1 MAEPTSPPLSGND
14 IERLIDAFEAWV
26 ERHPSPDHP
35 AFAFGSSEPFSPREL
50 LLDLR
55 RGGPIGDQVL
65 RMVRFA
71 IEVEPLDAIVA
82 GLRGDEPLS
91 LA

>member
-1 MAEPTSPPLSGND
+1 MAEPTSPPLSGD
-14 IERLIDAFEAWV
+14 DVERLIDAFAAWV
-26 ERHPSPDHP
+26 ERHPYPDHR

-50 LLDLR
+50 LFDLR
-55 RGGPIGDQVL
+55 RRGPIGDQVL

-71 IEVEPLDAIVA
+71 TEVEPLDAIIA
-82 GLRGDEPLS
+82 GLRGDEPLR

>member
-1 MAEPTSPPLSGND
+1 MAEPTSPPLSGDD
-14 IERLIDAFEAWV
+14 IERLIDAFAAWV
-26 ERHPSPDHP
+26 ERHSYPDYR

-50 LLDLR
+50 LFDLR
-55 RGGPIGDQVL
+55 QGGPIGDQVL

-71 IEVEPLDAIVA
+71 TEVEPLDAIIA
-82 GLRGDEPLS
+82 GLRGDERLR